1 MSAEINKAIELS
13 EDELDVVAGGLVVD
27 GVNSIFQTNLNTF
40 DQNQKVLQQV
50 SSAGPGGANSASNI
64 AFPTNIHRLNKLIA
78 EATKNQS
85 GKKPLLL
92 FN

>member
-40 DQNQKVLQQV
+40 DQNQKVLQQA

-64 AFPTNIHRLNKLIA
+64 ALSNKHSSA
-78 EATKNQS
+78 K
-85 GKKPLLL
+85 
-92 FN
+92 

>member
-1 MSAEINKAIELS
+1 MSAEIKKAIELS

-64 AFPTNIHRLNKLIA
+64 ATLD
-78 EATKNQS
+78 TKSLSFQQTFI
-85 GKKPLLL
+85 G
-92 FN
+92 